1 MVMLL
6 ASASAFAQNITV
18 GGVVTD
24 TNDEPVIGATVMVA
38 GTQTGTSTDVDGA
51 FSISA
56 PANGQ
61 LVVSVIGYA
70 TETIDIDGRT
80 FIAVKVKED
89 AEFLDATIVVGYGT
103 GQKIGNIVGS
113 VTTVSSDEIASR
125 PSANVGDALQG
136 KVAGLQIFN
145 TSGEPQ
151 SSVSVRLRGES
162 SLNLSTAP
170 LYILDGVPVSSSVF
184 NSINPQDIENISVL
198 KDASSTAI
206 YGSRAANGVIFIST
220 KKGKQGEKPS
230 VSFRGQYGISMLTN
244 YNMDMMTSE
253 QLFQFEEIC
262 VPELKYDP
270 AYQAEKA
277 FVLGNGINFDWTDY
291 LFNDAAPVVQA
302 DASIRGASEKTN
314 YYVSMGYYSEEGTA
328 KANSGVDR
336 FTFRTNLDT
345 QVTDWLKF
353 GANVALTYAGYQTI
367 VTGWYSQSPILQAVT
382 ALPYKSPYEIIYTPD
397 GTIAWVEPDEVYPWD
412 NMIDLNNYYKYNKN
426 QRDSLDLMGQT
437 YFLLTPVKGLTIRA
451 QQAIDAYDYTNTSI
465 NYPSYEPFSARGR
478 NNRAFQRYYQL
489 SSTNTAEY
497 KTDIDKKH
505 FFAVLAGHESFIR
518 HQSDFSATGTGLT
531 DDRIVNFGSTTAID
545 SWAGGDQECA
555 FNSFFGN
562 ANYNYADRYF
572 VDASVRTD
580 G

>member
-1 MVMLL
+1 MKRIRFFFTVMVMLL

-170 LYILDGVPVSSSVF
+170 LYPRRCACKLICIQQHQPSGYREHLSPQGCVI
-184 NSINPQDIENISVL
+184 NSHL
-198 KDASSTAI
+198 
-206 YGSRAANGVIFIST
+206 
-220 KKGKQGEKPS
+220 
-230 VSFRGQYGISMLTN
+230 
-244 YNMDMMTSE
+244 
-253 QLFQFEEIC
+253 
-262 VPELKYDP
+262 
-270 AYQAEKA
+270 
-277 FVLGNGINFDWTDY
+277 
-291 LFNDAAPVVQA
+291 
-302 DASIRGASEKTN
+302 
-314 YYVSMGYYSEEGTA
+314 
-328 KANSGVDR
+328 R
-336 FTFRTNLDT
+336 FTC
-345 QVTDWLKF
+345 
-353 GANVALTYAGYQTI
+353 G
-367 VTGWYSQSPILQAVT
+367 
-382 ALPYKSPYEIIYTPD
+382 
-397 GTIAWVEPDEVYPWD
+397 
-412 NMIDLNNYYKYNKN
+412 
-426 QRDSLDLMGQT
+426 
-437 YFLLTPVKGLTIRA
+437 
-451 QQAIDAYDYTNTSI
+451 
-465 NYPSYEPFSARGR
+465 
-478 NNRAFQRYYQL
+478 
-489 SSTNTAEY
+489 
-497 KTDIDKKH
+497 
-505 FFAVLAGHESFIR
+505 
-518 HQSDFSATGTGLT
+518 
-531 DDRIVNFGSTTAID
+531 
-545 SWAGGDQECA
+545 
-555 FNSFFGN
+555 
-562 ANYNYADRYF
+562 
-572 VDASVRTD
+572 
-580 G
+580 